1 LGHSIHAPVGRW
13 QKGKDLHWFAT
24 AKGAL
29 SKDKIDEYAEERKA
43 FIKHE
48 EDARLEA
55 LGLKKKDK
63 TRYRQELDADEK
75 AALFARGAM
84 AKYDSIILNNS

>member
-1 LGHSIHAPVGRW
+1 MGRW

-55 LGLKKKDK
+55 LGLKKKIKPDI
-63 TRYRQELDADEK
+63 
-75 AALFARGAM
+75 
-84 AKYDSIILNNS
+84 AKNSMRTKRLHFLPEAQWQNMTQ